1 MTRFIRTQFRLTLTK
16 TQRLNGR
23 LRIKGTDKK
32 YGSEKRRQ
40 KSNRDFGGKI

>member
-1 MTRFIRTQFRLTLTK
+1 MNQFIRTQFQLTLTK

-23 LRIKGTDKK
+23 LSIKGTDKE

-40 KSNRDFGGKI
+40 KSNRDFSSKI